1 MTHLWT
7 ARLLRATLCAAAALL
22 STTAALAQVPPA
34 AAAHANARSR
44 PIPGQYIVVFKHDV
58 TDPDTVADEA
68 VRSVGG
74 NRHHTYSRALR
85 GFSAT
90 LTDQAVAL
98 LRGHPSVAYIEQ
110 DQVISIDAAESPAT
124 WGLDRIDQADR
135 PLDTLYHYDRTGAG
149 VRAFIID
156 TGILASHSEFTGR
169 VEAGYTAVSDGKGTT
184 DCNGH
189 GTHVAGTVGGTTWGV
204 AKGVTLIPVRVLGC
218 DGSGTT
224 SGVIAGIDWVAGS
237 SLRPAVANMS
247 LGGGFSSA
255 LNAAVA
261 NAVAHGVVMVVA
273 AGNDNA
279 DACNASPASAP
290 SAITVGA
297 TTSADARA
305 SYSNYGTCVD
315 IFAPGSGITSAW
327 NTSTVATN
335 TISGTSMAT
344 PHVTGVAALVAQA
357 NPGATPAAIASFI
370 TGSATPNRVTSTGT
384 GSPNLLLYSLGTG
397 TAVPPPVQT
406 VAVKALSGS
415 AVWVSNGWWLTA
427 WQARGLVTVRDVNSG
442 AAVANATVTGKF
454 APGNTAAT
462 CVTGSTGSC
471 TLSSGNLSLSS
482 SATVLTITSVSG
494 SNLSYAS
501 SQNTYTQITIMKP
514 AR

>member
-1 MTHLWT
+1 MTPAWT
-7 ARLLRATLCAAAALL
+7 ARLLRAALCAGAALL
-22 STTAALAQVPPA
+22 SAGGSLAQEPPA
-34 AAAHANARSR
+34 PHPHVRSR

-58 TDPDTVADEA
+58 ADPGAEAEVA

-74 NRHHTYSRALR
+74 RRHHTYSRALR

-90 LTDQAVAL
+90 LSDQAVAL
-98 LRGHPSVAYIEQ
+98 LRGNPSVAYIEQ
-110 DQVISIDAAESPAT
+110 DQTISIDAAESPAT

-156 TGILASHSEFTGR
+156 TGILAGHNEFTGR
-169 VEAGYTAVSDGKGTT
+169 LQAGYTAVADGNGTN

-218 DGSGTT
+218 DGSGTI

-247 LGGGFSSA
+247 LGGGFSPA
-255 LNAAVA
+255 MNAAVA

-273 AGNDNA
+273 AGNDGSN
-279 DACNASPASAP
+279 ACNYSPASEP

-297 TTSADARA
+297 TTSSDARA
-305 SYSNYGTCVD
+305 TYSNYGTCVD
-315 IFAPGSGITSAW
+315 IFAPGSAITSAW
-327 NTSTVATN
+327 STGVAATN

-357 NPGATPAAIASFI
+357 NPGAAPAAIASFI
-370 TGSATPNRVTSTGT
+370 TGSATPNRVSSTGT

-397 TAVPPPVQT
+397 TVAPVPVQS
-406 VAVKALSGS
+406 VAVKSLAGS
-415 AVWVSNGWWLTA
+415 AALVRYGWWPKA
-427 WQARGLVTVRDVNSG
+427 WLAKGVVTVRDVNSG
-442 AAVANATVTGKF
+442 ANVASAIVTGSF
-454 APGNTAAT
+454 SPGNTAAS

-471 TLSSGNLSLSS
+471 TLSSGNLSLSAT
-482 SATVLTITSVSG
+482 ATVLTITGISG
-494 SNLSYAS
+494 SNLTYAS
-501 SQNTYTQITIMKP
+501 SQNTYTQITIVKP